1 MSNVQI
7 RFGFE
12 IVIECEHPVPMLLA
26 LAPRPDIDL
35 HLIGSD
41 EIHAEPDVPLEIYF
55 DAFGNQFARIVAPV
69 GGLTLWSDCIAQV
82 DGRPDPVNVEAR
94 LAPVQD
100 LPVETLQFLAP
111 SRYCESD
118 ELGDFAWDYFGFYTP
133 GWQQVQAICDY
144 VHEQTTFDYKFGRPT
159 KTAHE
164 VHTEK
169 SGVCRD
175 FAHLAISLCRAMN
188 IPARYV
194 SGYISD
200 ISAPET
206 GPTDFCAWFEVFLDG
221 AWHTFDARHNKPR
234 VGRVQM
240 VRGRDAADV
249 AIITSFG
256 SYDLTHFRVWTMGL
270 PPGSDDNTLLE
281 SLRTRPDTPA
291 LVFPSSAMI
300 ED

>member
-1 MSNVQI
+1 MSTVQI

-12 IVIECEHPVPMLLA
+12 IVIECDAPVPMLLA
-26 LAPRPDIDL
+26 LSPRPDIDL

-41 EIHAEPDVPLEIYF
+41 EIRTEPVVPLEPYF
-55 DAFGNQFARIVAPV
+55 DAFGNRFSRIVAPP
-69 GGLTLWSDCIAQV
+69 GGFTLWLDCIAQV
-82 DGRPDPVNVEAR
+82 DGQPDPVASEAR
-94 LAPVQD
+94 LAPVHEI
-100 LPVETLQFLAP
+100 PVETLQFLAP

-118 ELGDFAWDYFGFYTP
+118 KLGDVAWDMFGFYTP

-144 VHEQTTFDYKFGRPT
+144 VHEQTSFDYKFGRPT
-159 KTAHE
+159 KTAYD
-164 VHTEK
+164 VQIEK
-169 SGVCRD
+169 TGVCRD

-200 ISAPET
+200 ISGPES

-221 AWHTFDARHNKPR
+221 TWHAFDARHNTPR
-234 VGRVQM
+234 IGRIQM

-256 SYDLTHFRVWTMGL
+256 AYDLTHFRVWTMGL
-270 PPGSDDNTLLE
+270 TGDADDAMLLE
-281 SLRTRPDTPA
+281 TLGMRPDTPA

>member
-1 MSNVQI
+1 
-7 RFGFE
+7 
-12 IVIECEHPVPMLLA
+12 MLLA
-26 LAPRPDIDL
+26 LSPRPDINL
-35 HLIGSD
+35 SLIGSD
-41 EIHAEPDVPLEIYF
+41 AVRTEPLVAQETYF
-55 DAFGNQFARIVAPV
+55 DAFGNRFSRIVAPTC
-69 GGLTLWSDCIAQV
+69 GLTLWSDCIAKV
-82 DGRPDPVNVEAR
+82 DGRPDPVVADAS
-94 LAPVQD
+94 LAPVHE

-118 ELGDFAWDYFGFYTP
+118 KLGDVAWSMFGFYPP

-159 KTAHE
+159 KTAYD
-164 VHTEK
+164 VQIEK
-169 SGVCRD
+169 TGVCRD

-200 ISAPET
+200 ISGPES

-221 AWHTFDARHNKPR
+221 AWHAFDARHNTPR
-234 VGRVQM
+234 IGRIQM

-256 SYDLTHFRVWTMGL
+256 AYDLTHFRVWTMGL
-270 PPGSDDNTLLE
+270 TGDADDAALLE
-281 SLRTRPDTPA
+281 TLERRPDTPA

>member
-1 MSNVQI
+1 MSTVKI

-12 IVIECEHPVPMLLA
+12 ILIECGTPVPMLLA
-26 LAPRPDIDL
+26 LSPRPDVDL
-35 HLIGSD
+35 SLIGSD
-41 EIHAEPDVPLEIYF
+41 QIRAKPGVPLDIYF
-55 DAFGNQFARIVAPV
+55 DSFGNQFTRIVAPTS
-69 GGLTLWSDCIAQV
+69 GFTLWSDCIAEV
-82 DGRPDPVNVEAR
+82 DDQPDPVHTEAR

-100 LPVETLQFLAP
+100 LPTEVLQFIAP

-118 ELGDFAWDYFGFYTP
+118 VLGDFAWKNFGFYTP

-164 VHTEK
+164 VYVEK
-169 SGVCRD
+169 TGVCRD

-200 ISAPET
+200 ISAPEA

-221 AWHTFDARHNKPR
+221 GWHTFDARHNTPR
-234 VGRVQM
+234 VGRIQM

-249 AIITSFG
+249 AMITSFG
-256 SYDLTHFRVWTMGL
+256 AYDLTHFRVWTMGL
-270 PPGSDDNTLLE
+270 ADGPDDQELQNSLE
-281 SLRTRPDTPA
+281 TRPEAAA